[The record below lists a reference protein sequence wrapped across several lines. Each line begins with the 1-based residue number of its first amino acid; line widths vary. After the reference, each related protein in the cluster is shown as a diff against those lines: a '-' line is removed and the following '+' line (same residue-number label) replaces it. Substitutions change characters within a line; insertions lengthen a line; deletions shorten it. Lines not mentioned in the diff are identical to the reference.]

1 MNKGIK
7 VQHAVNV
14 DQILGSTARYQA
26 VGVCVS
32 NEGVNAVNNANS
44 PYNGKKMVF
53 AGTPLTGDMLHR
65 DVNNA
70 FKVATTATA
79 NNAVGV
85 LLHTICVDE
94 GVVGDATCLAG
105 GVVNVDRIRP
115 EADANN
121 MINANV
127 ITALKGKIEFIS
139 DN

>member
-14 DQILGSTARYQA
+14 DQILGATARYHA
-26 VGVCVS
+26 VSVCVS
-32 NEGVNAVNNANS
+32 NEGVTAVNNANS

-53 AGTPLTGDMLHR
+53 AGTPLMGDMLHR

-70 FKVATTATA
+70 FKVADS
-79 NNAVGV
+79 NNSTKAVGV
-85 LLHTICVDE
+85 LLHTVCVDE

-115 EADANN
+115 EADAAN
-121 MINANV
+121 MISANV
-127 ITALKGKIEFIS
+127 VTALKGKVEFIS